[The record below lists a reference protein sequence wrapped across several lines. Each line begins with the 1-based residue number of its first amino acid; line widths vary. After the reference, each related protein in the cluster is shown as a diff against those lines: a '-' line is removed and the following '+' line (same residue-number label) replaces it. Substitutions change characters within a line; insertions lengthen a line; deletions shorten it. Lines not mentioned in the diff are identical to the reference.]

1 MKRFQVN
8 RLSSLRRLWPRQCL
22 ACSADTGNAYLCTAC
37 RAALLPAGPQC
48 QRCLEPPP
56 PASGRAG
63 PSPAPGE
70 CCAPLPPPWE
80 TAWVPWRYAW
90 PLDRLVLGAKFG
102 GRLAWARAL
111 GELLA
116 DHLPEEKRG
125 PIWADAATAVSQA
138 FNQFSVEGISVRAM
152 KGQQPRFR
160 QQVESALRDLLADCL
175 AAFSPDELVDV
186 MMDYVQREVE
196 GWRERI
202 GEEEFQNFLRL
213 LLLQAIDLEWREY
226 LTAMDDLRRE
236 IGLQAIA
243 QRDPKI
249 EYKRRSFEMFSDMR
263 HNIDKNI
270 VKDFFMQVIRH
281 DDFVRR
287 QLATVNYR
295 ERQSQEYQ
303 MVKRSDGRGVEN
315 RRDMPKV
322 GRNDPCP
329 CGSGKKYKQ
338 CHMRQDQRVV
348 KQR

>member
-116 DHLPEEKRG
+116 DHLPCG
-125 PIWADAATAVSQA
+125 VADAILPVPLHPARLALRGFNQAQEIGAALAARHRMTLLVDGARRVRATPPQSTLDRSERLSNLLGAFIAAASRVRGRRILLVDDVVTTGATA
-138 FNQFSVEGISVRAM
+138 RA
-152 KGQQPRFR
+152 
-160 QQVESALRDLLADCL
+160 LAEAAL
-175 AAFSPDELVDV
+175 AA
-186 MMDYVQREVE
+186 
-196 GWRERI
+196 G
-202 GEEEFQNFLRL
+202 
-213 LLLQAIDLEWREY
+213 A
-226 LTAMDDLRRE
+226 
-236 IGLQAIA
+236 
-243 QRDPKI
+243 
-249 EYKRRSFEMFSDMR
+249 RS
-263 HNIDKNI
+263 
-270 VKDFFMQVIRH
+270 VA
-281 DDFVRR
+281 
-287 QLATVNYR
+287 LAAVAR
-295 ERQSQEYQ
+295 A
-303 MVKRSDGRGVEN
+303 
-315 RRDMPKV
+315 
-322 GRNDPCP
+322 
-329 CGSGKKYKQ
+329 
-338 CHMRQDQRVV
+338 
-348 KQR
+348 